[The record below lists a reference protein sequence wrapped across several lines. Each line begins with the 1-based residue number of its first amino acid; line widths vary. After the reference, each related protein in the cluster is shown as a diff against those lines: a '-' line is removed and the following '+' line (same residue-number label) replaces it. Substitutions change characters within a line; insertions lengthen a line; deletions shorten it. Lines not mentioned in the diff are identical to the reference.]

1 MARFNR
7 TKSPTVTRM
16 ASRTGLAT
24 MPTTRNRAGGEAF
37 EKSPKL
43 DLVGRLLANFLQNT
57 FYESAN
63 TQLGELVQVAHKV
76 ADPLFLA
83 KASVYARN
91 VFGMRSVTHVVAAVV
106 AKMIRDAN
114 EKKGNRPALGMPWF
128 KRYFDKVVARPDDM
142 VEIMSYFLSHY
153 KKPIPNSL
161 KKGFADAFGR
171 FDRYQLAKYRC
182 EGKEL
187 TLRKLAKLVWPTIT
201 DKNRD
206 AIADLWAGTLTS
218 QGSTWESGLT
228 QAGKAENKT
237 EAKADVWKNMVLEE
251 KIGQFA
257 LLRNLRNILDQAP
270 EVIGKA
276 CQLLTQPSRIKDSKI
291 LPFRYYTAYKEVSDS
306 KVRKALQDA
315 FNLALSNIPKLEG
328 STLVAVDVSGSMNGQ
343 PIEIGSLFA
352 GALVKSQPIDLVVFQ
367 SHAKEMNTG
376 GYKDAFE
383 VAEAIQRLSRGGTN
397 FHAVYELLMQQR
409 KAYDRIIFLS
419 DGEAWMGYE
428 AAQVSL
434 DAYDKAKGTK
444 TKMYFFDLAG
454 HNTLQWKES
463 RLFYVPGFSEKV
475 FDLMALMERGI
486 GDVLTEIE
494 AIQI

>member
-1 MARFNR
+1 MARFNQ
-7 TKSPTVTRM
+7 TKSPTVQPARFSHNMTV
-16 ASRTGLAT
+16 
-24 MPTTRNRAGGEAF
+24 NRAGGEAF

-63 TQLGELVQVAHKV
+63 TQVGELVQVANKV

-83 KASVYARN
+83 KASIYART
-91 VFGMRSVTHVVAAVV
+91 VFGMRSTSHVVAAVV
-106 AKMIRDAN
+106 AKQIRDAN
-114 EKKGNRPALGMPWF
+114 EKHGKHPALGKPWF

-171 FDRYQLAKYRC
+171 FDAYQLAKYRC

-206 AIADLWAGTLTS
+206 AIAALWAGTLTS
-218 QGSTWESGLT
+218 QGSTWESKLT
-228 QAGKAENKT
+228 EAGKTEDVA
-237 EAKADVWKNMVLEE
+237 EAKSQAWKDLVLEE

-257 LLRNLRNILDQAP
+257 LLRNLRNILAQAP

-276 CQLLTQPSRIKDSKI
+276 CELLTKPSRIKDSKI
-291 LPFRYYTAYKEVSDS
+291 LPFRYHTAYKEVSDVR
-306 KVRKALQDA
+306 VRKALEDA
-315 FNLALSNIPKLEG
+315 FNLALCNIPKLEG
-328 STLVAVDVSGSMNGQ
+328 STLVAVDISGSMSGQ

-352 GALVKSQPIDLVVFQ
+352 GALVKSQPIDLVLFQ
-367 SHAKEMNTG
+367 SFAKEVNTG
-376 GYKDAFE
+376 GYKGAFQ
-383 VAEAIQRLSRGGTN
+383 VAEAIQRESRGGTN
-397 FHAVYELLMQQR
+397 FHAVYELLMKHQ
-409 KAYDRIIFLS
+409 KSYDRVIFLS
-419 DGEAWMGYE
+419 DGEAWMGYN
-428 AAQVSL
+428 AAQSSL

-475 FDLMALMERGI
+475 FDLMALMERGM